1 MMSTSPKSSL
11 AKLGLHSN
19 KSKTF
24 KVLIIGHSGVGKTAM
39 VVRFITKRFIGSYD
53 SSDEKIYSYT
63 TVIDNEIVAFDIAD
77 RPGHFNTTDMD
88 KYKNAE
94 RKALDLETQCRWA
107 DAFILVYSVTDK
119 CSFDECNRLK
129 FLINYNKRRRK
140 LTNKESLMDVPVIL
154 VGNKNDQW
162 GDRMVSNEEG
172 YRRSKEISCVCFH
185 EISARES
192 AEQVMAV
199 FRDATRYW
207 RVLSKSPKL
216 KRSTS
221 ETASELAVSP
231 DPLTPC
237 LLPID
242 GAVTPTA
249 TTPPVRSEKRMSML
263 FFGRLWAESSPDEND
278 ELQTKESNSKENGPF
293 RERASTDGT
302 LLSRPRRWRF
312 PPPTTSGSGS
322 LTPHPRSERRMSI
335 SLRGSNTN
343 SSY

>member
-1 MMSTSPKSSL
+1 
-11 AKLGLHSN
+11 
-19 KSKTF
+19 
-24 KVLIIGHSGVGKTAM
+24 M

-77 RPGHFNTTDMD
+77 RPGHFNTTDLE
-88 KYKNAE
+88 KYKNSE

-140 LTNKESLMDVPVIL
+140 LTNKDCLMDVPVIL

-192 AEQVMAV
+192 TEEVTAV
-199 FRDATRYW
+199 FRDAVTYW

-221 ETASELAVSP
+221 DTASELVISP
-231 DPLTPC
+231 DPLIPC
-237 LLPID
+237 LLASD
-242 GAVTPTA
+242 GITPSTTPSTTPTA
-249 TTPPVRSEKRMSML
+249 TTPTVKSEKRMSML
-263 FFGRLWAESSPDEND
+263 FFGRLWAESSPDENE
-278 ELQTKESNSKENGPF
+278 ELQSQGADGKQNGPF

>member
-1 MMSTSPKSSL
+1 MTVTVEFVSYPSKSLGTRSL
-11 AKLGLHSN
+11 TKLDGRDKLRAFFTIKRMTKIKYETTLAEKFSACHSSN
-19 KSKTF
+19 SQF
-24 KVLIIGHSGVGKTAM
+24 FCLFA
-39 VVRFITKRFIGSYD
+39 
-53 SSDEKIYSYT
+53 
-63 TVIDNEIVAFDIAD
+63 
-77 RPGHFNTTDMD
+77 P
-88 KYKNAE
+88 
-94 RKALDLETQCRWA
+94 Q
-107 DAFILVYSVTDK
+107 
-119 CSFDECNRLK
+119 
-129 FLINYNKRRRK
+129 
-140 LTNKESLMDVPVIL
+140 ESLMDVPVIL

-192 AEQVMAV
+192 ADQVMAV

-221 ETASELAVSP
+221 ETASELVISP
-231 DPLTPC
+231 DTLTPC
-237 LLPID
+237 LLPSD
-242 GAVTPTA
+242 GTTTPTA
-249 TTPPVRSEKRMSML
+249 TTPTVKSEKRMSML
-263 FFGRLWAESSPDEND
+263 FFGRLWAESSPDENE
-278 ELQTKESNSKENGPF
+278 ELQSQESDAKQNGPF